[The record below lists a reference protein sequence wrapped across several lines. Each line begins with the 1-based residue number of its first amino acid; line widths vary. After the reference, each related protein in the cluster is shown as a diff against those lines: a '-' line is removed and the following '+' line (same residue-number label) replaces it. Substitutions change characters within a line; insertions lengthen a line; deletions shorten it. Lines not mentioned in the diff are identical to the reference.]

1 MLVGLLAL
9 ATLTGTVTGPT
20 APQRYRIE
28 VKAQQEV
35 DMSAMG
41 GGKQTTDLGLIGFVT
56 VTMSDTTG
64 GQVAHIVVDS
74 VAIPAGIELPP
85 QLGDAVGSAKGV
97 FFHGYIIDGKA
108 KDGLKPSVQNPIVGL
123 LAGGVENLFPGLRT
137 TAKLGDSWVDT
148 VKTDKTTDGT
158 TQSSS
163 TLLNWKVSAG
173 TTGSLTF
180 DATTTGTMK
189 SEGPTPNG
197 KQTLNAK
204 ISGTRSL
211 TGPVTGP
218 MQKGTIKA
226 MQDLLVS
233 IEGMAD
239 SIPVS
244 ATTEVT
250 FTIIP

>member
-9 ATLTGTVTGPT
+9 ATLTGSVTGPA

-41 GGKQTTDLGLIGFVT
+41 GGKQTTDLGVIGFVT
-56 VTMSDTTG
+56 VTMSDTVG
-64 GQVAHIVVDS
+64 GQLAHIVVDS

-97 FFHGYIIDGKA
+97 YFHGYIIDGKA
-108 KDGLKPSVQNPIVGL
+108 KDGLKPSVQNPLVAL
-123 LAGGVENLFPGLRT
+123 LAGGIENFFPGLRT

-148 VKTDKTTDGT
+148 VKADKSTDAMKQTST
-158 TQSSS
+158 

-173 TTGSLTF
+173 TMGAMTY
-180 DATTTGTMK
+180 DATTTGTMM
-189 SEGPTPNG
+189 SEGQSPNG
-197 KQTLNAK
+197 KQTINAK

-211 TGPVTGP
+211 TGPATGP
-218 MQKGTIKA
+218 MQKGVIKA

-239 SIPVS
+239 AIPVS